1 VADGID
7 SRPIVVVY
15 DSASKF
21 QKREKN
27 LKKNYRK
34 DEDMHNKKV
43 KASVKKEKKVKAYQE
58 RKSEG

>member
-1 VADGID
+1 
-7 SRPIVVVY
+7 VVVY

-34 DEDMHNKKV
+34 DEDMQNKKV
-43 KASVKKEKKVKAYQE
+43 KASVKKKKKRKKVKAYQK